1 MYAIHTYIYIYMHSV
16 CARGICKIYKVLKI
30 IILSYVY
37 TLCNVEYTIYLC
49 VCVRVCVGVCIRI
62 GVRVCARARTGLRM

>member
-1 MYAIHTYIYIYMHSV
+1 MHSV

-49 VCVRVCVGVCIRI
+49 VCACVYECVRVCIRI